1 MKLIPVFARP
11 FADLL
16 ANQRG
21 VTTMVVTLGLIM
33 LMGITGLV
41 VDMGNIKTVER
52 ALQASSD
59 AAALAGASA
68 LVSTPAQAVS
78 VATAYSSVVGGKNTV
93 GDVTATMVSGYP
105 ALKCF
110 TSTGVACSGAAGANG
125 IVVRQ
130 TAAVNTWFAALLGV
144 TSVQVTTTATAGIA
158 GGFPQPLDVEI
169 VLDTTASM
177 NTVDPSCS
185 IVGGTRLA
193 CALAGVRTLLNALAP
208 SADRIGLMVFPG
220 LQASQAQYD
229 YDCSSTPAPKLAA
242 YNASPVYQV
251 VPLSSD
257 YRTSNGAKTLNPS
270 SNLAMAS
277 GGSAACPQGVSAVG
291 GVGTFFADAIT
302 AAQTA
307 LANDGQP
314 KTQKVLIVLSDGDAN
329 AKSGNISSTEVV
341 DQCNEAIAAARAA
354 TGAGTWVYSIAYGAS
369 TAKTPT
375 SCSTDTKAHT
385 GYTIPIS
392 ACQTMQQIASDPTK
406 FYSDTVGGSSSCTS
420 SAQSVSE
427 LVSLF
432 QSIAYSLVPPRLL
445 PDGTS

>member
-1 MKLIPVFARP
+1 MKRTLAFARP
-11 FADLL
+11 IADLL

-21 VTTMVVTLGLIM
+21 VTTMVVTLGLVV

-41 VDMGNIKTVER
+41 VDMGNIKMVER
-52 ALQASSD
+52 SLQASSD

-68 LVSTPAQAVS
+68 ITAAPAQAVS
-78 VATAYSSVVGGKNTV
+78 IATSYSSVAGNKNALSNV
-93 GDVTATMVSGYP
+93 AATMVSGYP

-110 TSTGVACSGAAGANG
+110 TSTGVACTGAAGANG
-125 IVVRQ
+125 IVVKQ

-144 TSVQVTTTATAGIA
+144 PSVQVTATATAGIA
-158 GGFPQPLDVEI
+158 GGLPQPLDVEI

-177 NTVDPSCS
+177 NTVDTSCS
-185 IVGGTRLA
+185 ITGGTRLT

-208 SADRIGLMVFPG
+208 SADRVGLMVFPG
-220 LQASQAQYD
+220 LQNTSQTQYE
-229 YDCSSTPAPKLAA
+229 YDCSSTPTPKIAA

-277 GGSAACPQGVSAVG
+277 SGVAACPQGVSAVG

-314 KTQKVLIVLSDGDAN
+314 KTQKVIILLSDGDAN
-329 AKSGNISSTEVV
+329 AKTGNISSSEVAN
-341 DQCNEAIAAARAA
+341 QCHEAITAAKAAA
-354 TGAGTWVYSIAYGAS
+354 TAGTWVYSIAYGAP
-369 TAKTPT
+369 TGATPT
-375 SCSTDTKAHT
+375 SCSTDKPA
-385 GYTIPIS
+385 IS
-392 ACQTMQQIASDPTK
+392 ACDTMRQIASDPTK

-420 SAQSVSE
+420 AAQSVSE

-445 PDGTS
+445 SDGTS